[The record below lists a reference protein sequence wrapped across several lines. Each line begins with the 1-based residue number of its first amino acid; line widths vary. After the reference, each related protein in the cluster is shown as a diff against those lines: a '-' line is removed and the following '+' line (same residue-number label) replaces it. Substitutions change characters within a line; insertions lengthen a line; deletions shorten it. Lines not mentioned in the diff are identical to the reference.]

1 MNKVKNQYEKY
12 PYPYIL
18 DDLDSFLKRVIPL
31 GSPSLF
37 WERLWPE
44 KPKQD
49 KLNILIAGCGTF
61 EGAMQAKLNPQSKVT
76 AVDLSSASIAENEKL
91 KEKHKLKNLK
101 LICGDFLK
109 LKFKDKFDLIHS
121 NGVIH
126 HLENPANALK
136 YFYKYLKDDG
146 VINLMVYGTKQ
157 LWSLN
162 EIKKVFK
169 KLKLKQDDKGLEIAD
184 RLIKEL
190 PYNHPAKKYYTL
202 CNEMSVAEKI
212 DLLLH
217 AQECFFNIKDII
229 TLLKDNKLYIKNFI
243 TPNINRYPDI
253 LTKLDE
259 FNSLSIEDKLTMGQI
274 LNFDDD
280 QIEMIICKNKKDS
293 LIYNKIDFDNWGLH
307 AKGSEIDIDDQ
318 LEVVSFLNPNIKF
331 KKLSVAF
338 KVKDRE
344 KFLSY
349 VTGKIP
355 GKKFFKDY
363 NKKQVKI
370 MKEFILKMFQHGY
383 VDFKIK

>member
-1 MNKVKNQYEKY
+1 
-12 PYPYIL
+12 
-18 DDLDSFLKRVIPL
+18 
-31 GSPSLF
+31 
-37 WERLWPE
+37 
-44 KPKQD
+44 
-49 KLNILIAGCGTF
+49 
-61 EGAMQAKLNPQSKVT
+61 
-76 AVDLSSASIAENEKL
+76 
-91 KEKHKLKNLK
+91 
-101 LICGDFLK
+101 
-109 LKFKDKFDLIHS
+109 
-121 NGVIH
+121 
-126 HLENPANALK
+126 
-136 YFYKYLKDDG
+136 
-146 VINLMVYGTKQ
+146 
-157 LWSLN
+157 
-162 EIKKVFK
+162 
-169 KLKLKQDDKGLEIAD
+169 
-184 RLIKEL
+184 
-190 PYNHPAKKYYTL
+190 
-202 CNEMSVAEKI
+202 MSVAEKI

-229 TLLKDNKLYIKNFI
+229 TLLEDNKLYIKNFI
-243 TPNINRYPDI
+243 TPNINRYPDV
-253 LTKLDE
+253 LTKLDG

-280 QIEMIICKNKKDS
+280 QIEMIICKNKKNS

-307 AKGSEIDIDDQ
+307 AKGSEIDIDDE
-318 LEVVSFLNPNIKF
+318 LEVISFLNPNIKF

>member
-1 MNKVKNQYEKY
+1 MNKVKKQYEEH

-18 DDLDSFLKRVIPL
+18 NDLDEFLKRVIPL

-44 KPKQD
+44 KSKQT

-61 EGAMQAKLNPQSKVT
+61 EGAMQAKLNPDSKVI
-76 AVDLSSASIAENEKL
+76 AVDLSSTSIAENKRL
-91 KEKHKLKNLK
+91 KEKHKLKNLQ

-109 LKFKDKFDLIHS
+109 IKFKNKFDLIHS

-126 HLENPANALK
+126 HLENPEDALK
-136 YFYKYLKDDG
+136 CFYKYLKDDG

-157 LWSLN
+157 LWPLN
-162 EIKKVFK
+162 EIKKVFR
-169 KLKLKQDDKGLEIAD
+169 KLKLKQDDRSLEIAD
-184 RLIKEL
+184 SLLKSL
-190 PYNHPAKKYYTL
+190 PYNHPAKRYYTY

-217 AQECFFNIKDII
+217 AQECFFNIKDI
-229 TLLKDNKLYIKNFI
+229 TSLLKDNKLYIKNFI
-243 TPNINRYPDI
+243 TPNINRYPDV

-280 QIEMIICKNKKDS
+280 QIEMVICKNKKDS
-293 LIYNKIDFDNWGLH
+293 LIYNKINFDDWGLH
-307 AKGSEIDIDDQ
+307 ARGSEIDIDDQ
-318 LEVVSFLNPNIKF
+318 LEVVSFMNPNIKF

-349 VTGKIP
+349 ITGQIP
-355 GKKFFKDY
+355 GKGFFKDY
-363 NKKQVKI
+363 NKKQIKTI
-370 MKEFILKMFQHGY
+370 KQFILKLFQHGY
-383 VDFKIK
+383 IDFKIK

>member
-1 MNKVKNQYEKY
+1 MNKVKKQYEEH

-18 DDLDSFLKRVIPL
+18 NDLDEFLKRVIPL

-44 KPKQD
+44 KSKQT

-61 EGAMQAKLNPQSKVT
+61 EGAMQAKLNPDSKVI
-76 AVDLSSASIAENEKL
+76 AVDLSSTSIAENKRL
-91 KEKHKLKNLK
+91 KEKHKLKNLQ

-109 LKFKDKFDLIHS
+109 IKFKNKFDLIHS

-126 HLENPANALK
+126 HLENPEDALK
-136 YFYKYLKDDG
+136 CFYKYLKDDG

-157 LWSLN
+157 LWPLN
-162 EIKKVFK
+162 EIKKVFR
-169 KLKLKQDDKGLEIAD
+169 KLKLKQDDRSLEIAD
-184 RLIKEL
+184 SLLKSL
-190 PYNHPAKKYYTL
+190 PYNHPAKRYYTY

-217 AQECFFNIKDII
+217 AQECFFNIKDIT

-243 TPNINRYPDI
+243 TPNINRYPDV

-280 QIEMIICKNKKDS
+280 QIEMVICKNKKDS
-293 LIYNKIDFDNWGLH
+293 LIYNKINFDDWGLH
-307 AKGSEIDIDDQ
+307 ARGSEIDIDDQ
-318 LEVVSFLNPNIKF
+318 LEVVSFMNPNIKF

-349 VTGKIP
+349 ITGQIP
-355 GKKFFKDY
+355 GKGFFKDY
-363 NKKQVKI
+363 NKKQIKTI
-370 MKEFILKMFQHGY
+370 KQFILKLFQHGY
-383 VDFKIK
+383 IDFKIK

>member
-1 MNKVKNQYEKY
+1 MNKVKKQYEEH

-18 DDLDSFLKRVIPL
+18 NDLDEFLKKVIPL

-44 KPKQD
+44 KSKQT

-61 EGAMQAKLNPQSKVT
+61 EGAMQAKLNPESKVI
-76 AVDLSSASIAENEKL
+76 AVDLSSTSIAENERL
-91 KEKHKLKNLK
+91 KEKHKLKNLQ

-109 LKFKDKFDLIHS
+109 IKFKNKFDLIHS

-126 HLENPANALK
+126 HLENPEDALK
-136 YFYKYLKDDG
+136 CFYKYLKDDG

-157 LWSLN
+157 LWPLN
-162 EIKKVFK
+162 EIKKVFR
-169 KLKLKQDDKGLEIAD
+169 KLKLKQDDRSLEIAD
-184 RLIKEL
+184 SLLKSL
-190 PYNHPAKKYYTL
+190 PYNHPAKRYYTL

-217 AQECFFNIKDII
+217 AQECFFNIKDIT

-243 TPNINRYPDI
+243 TPNINRYPDV

-259 FNSLSIEDKLTMGQI
+259 FNTLSIEDKLTIGQI

-280 QIEMIICKNKKDS
+280 QIEMVICKNKKDS
-293 LIYNKIDFDNWGLH
+293 LIYNKINFDDWGLH

-318 LEVVSFLNPNIKF
+318 LEVVSFINPNIKF

-338 KVKDRE
+338 KVKDRK

-349 VTGKIP
+349 ITGEIP
-355 GKKFFKDY
+355 GKRFFKDY
-363 NKKQVKI
+363 NKKQVKVI
-370 MKEFILKMFQHGY
+370 KQFILKLFQHGY
-383 VDFKIK
+383 IDFKIK

>member
-1 MNKVKNQYEKY
+1 MENKLVKCE
-12 PYPYIL
+12 
-18 DDLDSFLKRVIPL
+18 
-31 GSPSLF
+31 
-37 WERLWPE
+37 
-44 KPKQD
+44 
-49 KLNILIAGCGTF
+49 KLNISNFKLRASLILFCYNTYTKIKRRK
-61 EGAMQAKLNPQSKVT
+61 QKR
-76 AVDLSSASIAENEKL
+76 
-91 KEKHKLKNLK
+91 
-101 LICGDFLK
+101 
-109 LKFKDKFDLIHS
+109 IHTV
-121 NGVIH
+121 NRH
-126 HLENPANALK
+126 
-136 YFYKYLKDDG
+136 
-146 VINLMVYGTKQ
+146 VYET
-157 LWSLN
+157 
-162 EIKKVFK
+162 IVF
-169 KLKLKQDDKGLEIAD
+169 
-184 RLIKEL
+184 IKEL

-229 TLLKDNKLYIKNFI
+229 TLLEDNKLYIKNFI
-243 TPNINRYPDI
+243 TPNINRYPDV

-280 QIEMIICKNKKDS
+280 QIEMIICKNKKNS

-307 AKGSEIDIDDQ
+307 AKGSEIDIDDE
-318 LEVVSFLNPNIKF
+318 LEVISFLNPNIKF

-344 KFLSY
+344 RFLSY